1 MRRRTRRNPF
11 VLFDDFD
18 TDTRLDDTRT
28 PTDGSVTL
36 AKLDAAFAATLA
48 TLTGAQTL
56 TNKTLTTPKIGTSL
70 LDSGGATILELPAT
84 ASAVNYLRLENAAAS
99 SPPQL
104 RAAGTDTNIN
114 LWLRPKG
121 NGAVTI
127 YAATGQTPTLQA
139 NGADTNHNL
148 NLTTKGTGVVEANGV
163 AVATISGTQTLTN
176 KSVDLANNTLTGTT
190 AQFNTAL
197 SDDDFDTLTGAVT
210 LTNKTL
216 TSPKIGTAILDTNGA
231 NLITFNPAASAVN
244 YVQIE
249 NGAAGVQPQIRALG
263 SDTNVGLWLRPK
275 GNLSV
280 YIYAATGQ
288 TPTLEAHGADTDH
301 NLALKG
307 KGAGV
312 PLFPA
317 TTTARAS
324 LRVPHGTAPT
334 SPTDGDVW
342 TTSAGLFVRINGV
355 TKTVTL
361 T

>member
-56 TNKTLTTPKIGTSL
+56 TNKTLTTPKVATL
-70 LDSGGATILELPAT
+70 LDANGVTALVLGAT
-84 ASAVNYLRLENAAAS
+84 ASAVNYLEIDNQPTGA
-99 SPPQL
+99 PVQI
-104 RAAGTDTNIN
+104 RAQGSDTNVPIM
-114 LWLRPKG
+114 LRPKG
-121 NGAVTI
+121 TCYMQL
-127 YAATGQTPTLQA
+127 YAATGQTPTIQGI
-139 NGADTNHNL
+139 GADTNHDL
-148 NLTTKGTGVVEANGV
+148 NLTSKGAGLVKANGV
-163 AVATISGTQTLTN
+163 AVATISDVQTLTN
-176 KSVDLANNTLTGTT
+176 KTLSLGSNTLSGTT

-249 NGAAGVQPQIRALG
+249 NGAAGGQPQIRALG